1 MATYFFTFVLALKI
15 YKMDNYTFST
25 LIIFFTIGLLAIVGF
40 VSSIISLH
48 EKELKAAFR
57 LLTISL
63 ALVVSAYFLGLS
75 NYSLKPIVAYTSI
88 ALFVIAIYLFIKK
101 PVRLERN
108 KMSTPKRIVDEHNV
122 IFARMR
128 LKPNTLDWEN
138 YYSSHPFE
146 YE

>member
-1 MATYFFTFVLALKI
+1 
-15 YKMDNYTFST
+15 MDDYMFST
-25 LIIFFTIGLLAIVGF
+25 LIIVFTIGLLAIVGF
-40 VSSIISLH
+40 VSSIISLR

-75 NYSLKPIVAYTSI
+75 NYSLKPIVAYTNI

-101 PVRLERN
+101 PVKLERN

-128 LKPNTLDWEN
+128 LKPNTPDWEN
-138 YYSSHPFE
+138 YYSSDRKSVV
-146 YE
+146 